1 MKNNPAPA
9 PSGAYKW
16 IALSNTT
23 LAVLL
28 AFLNSSSLILAL
40 PVIFRGIGINPLDPG
55 SFTYLLWLLIGYMLV
70 LAVLVVTFGRLGD
83 LFGRTR
89 IYNLGFAIFTVG
101 SLLCAITWSTGTA
114 GAIELILFRVLQGVG
129 SALLFANSAAI
140 LTDAFPV
147 HQRGMALGLNQVAGI
162 AGTLL
167 GILVGGVLAEIGWRW
182 VFLFNVPIG
191 IIGTVWAYMS
201 LKEIGVRHRE
211 PIDWLGNITFAAGL
225 TMLLT
230 GITYGINPSGNSLM
244 SWTTPFVLGMILGGV
259 ALLIAFVFIE
269 RWVPAPMFRLNLF
282 RIRAFAAGNVAGFL
296 SSVARGGLMFM
307 LVIWLQGIWLPMHG
321 YNFEVT
327 PLWAGIYMI
336 PMSLGFLI
344 AGPLFGRLSDIYGAR
359 YFATGGMVL
368 AAITFALLIVLP
380 VDFPYVPFAALILLN
395 GLAMGMFAAPN
406 TAAIMNSV
414 PARHR
419 GVSSGMRAT
428 LINAGMPLS
437 ISVFFAFMI
446 LGMNAT
452 VPASMYGG
460 LTQQG
465 MPGPIAQ
472 RLADAPAIMY
482 LFAAFLG
489 YNPLATL
496 IPTTVLHALPPA
508 EVATITSRT
517 FFPQLISDAFHRGLT
532 EVLIFSIVMCL
543 IAAGASWLRG
553 GKYVYHEDG
562 KYAVGPEPLS
572 D

>member
-1 MKNNPAPA
+1 MDLNSNHPA
-9 PSGAYKW
+9 SGPYKW

-40 PVIFRGIGINPLDPG
+40 PVIFRGIGINPLDPS
-55 SFTYLLWLLIGYMLV
+55 SFTYLLWLLVGYMLV

-89 IYNLGFAIFTVG
+89 MYNLGFAIFTVG
-101 SLLCAITWSTGTA
+101 SLLCAVTWSTGPA
-114 GAIELILFRVLQGVG
+114 GAVELILFRVVQGIG
-129 SALLFANSAAI
+129 SAFLFANSAAI

-147 HQRGMALGLNQVAGI
+147 EQRGMALGLNQVAGI
-162 AGTLL
+162 AGSLL
-167 GILVGGVLAEIGWRW
+167 GILVGGLLAEIGWRW

-191 IIGTVWAYMS
+191 IIGTVWAYLS
-201 LKEIGVRHRE
+201 LKEIGIRKSE

-225 TMLLT
+225 SMLLT
-230 GITYGINPSGNSLM
+230 GITYGINPSGTSLM
-244 SWTTPFVLGMILGGV
+244 SWTTPFVMGMLGGGIV
-259 ALLIAFVFIE
+259 FLIAFFFIE
-269 RWVPAPMFRLNLF
+269 RRVQTPMFRLNLF

-296 SSVARGGLMFM
+296 ASVARGGLLFM

-321 YNFEVT
+321 YDFEVT
-327 PLWAGIYMI
+327 PLWAGIYMV
-336 PMSLGFLI
+336 PMSIGFLVS
-344 AGPLFGRLSDIYGAR
+344 GPLFGRLSDRYGAR
-359 YFATGGMVL
+359 YFATGGMLL
-368 AAITFALLIVLP
+368 AAISFGLMIVLP
-380 VDFPYVPFAALILLN
+380 VNFTYPAFAVLILLN
-395 GLAMGMFAAPN
+395 GLAMGMFTAPN

-437 ISVFFAFMI
+437 ITIFFSFMI
-446 LGMNAT
+446 LGMNAL
-452 VPASMYGG
+452 VPGAMYGG

-465 MPGPIAQ
+465 MPAAIAQ
-472 RLADAPAIMY
+472 RLADVPAITY

-489 YNPLATL
+489 YNPLGTL
-496 IPTTVLHALPPA
+496 IPPQVLHALPPA
-508 EVATITSRT
+508 QAATITSRT
-517 FFPQLISDAFHRGLT
+517 FFPQLISGAFHHGLT

-553 GKYVYHEDG
+553 GKYVYREEGDWG
-562 KYAVGPEPLS
+562 SSPGS
-572 D
+572 S

>member
-1 MKNNPAPA
+1 MDRNPSNP
-9 PSGAYKW
+9 PTGAYKW

-55 SFTYLLWLLIGYMLV
+55 SFTYLIWLLVGYMLV

-83 LFGRTR
+83 MFGRTR
-89 IYNLGFAIFTVG
+89 MYNLGFAIFTVG
-101 SLLCAITWSTGTA
+101 SLLCAITWSMGPA
-114 GAIELILFRVLQGVG
+114 GAIELIIFRVIQGVG
-129 SALLFANSAAI
+129 SAFLFANSAAI

-147 HQRGMALGLNQVAGI
+147 EQRGMALGLNQVAGI

-182 VFLFNVPIG
+182 VFLVNVPIG

-201 LKEIGVRHRE
+201 LREIGIRKRE
-211 PIDWLGNITFAAGL
+211 SIDWLGNITFAAGL
-225 TMLLT
+225 TLLLT
-230 GITYGINPSGNSLM
+230 GITYGINPSGTSLM
-244 SWTTPFVLGMILGGV
+244 SWTTPLVLGMLIGGV
-259 ALLIAFVFIE
+259 AFLIAFIFVE
-269 RWVPAPMFRLNLF
+269 RRVKEPMFRLNLF

-296 SSVARGGLMFM
+296 AAIARGGLMFM
-307 LVIWLQGIWLPMHG
+307 LIIWLQGIWLPIHG

-327 PLWAGIYMI
+327 PLWAGIYMV
-336 PMSLGFLI
+336 PMSIGFLV
-344 AGPLFGRLSDIYGAR
+344 AGPLFGRLSDRYGAR
-359 YFATGGMVL
+359 YFSTGGMLL
-368 AAITFALLIVLP
+368 AAITFGLMLGLS
-380 VDFPYVPFAALILLN
+380 VDFPYPAFAVLILLN

-437 ISVFFAFMI
+437 IGIFFSFMI
-446 LGMNAT
+446 LGMNST
-452 VPASMYGG
+452 VPLTMYSG
-460 LTQQG
+460 LVQHG
-465 MPGPIAQ
+465 MPGAIAQ
-472 RLADAPAIMY
+472 RLSDAPALIY

-489 YNPLATL
+489 YNPLGTL
-496 IPTTVLHALPPA
+496 IPLQVLQALPSTQA
-508 EVATITSRT
+508 AVITSRT
-517 FFPQLISDAFHRGLT
+517 FFPQLISDAFHHGLD
-532 EVLIFSIVMCL
+532 EVFIFSIVMCL

-553 GKYVYHEDG
+553 GRYVYREEGINGVSRDS
-562 KYAVGPEPLS
+562 L
-572 D
+572 

>member
-1 MKNNPAPA
+1 MDHNSSNSPT
-9 PSGAYKW
+9 GAYKW

-55 SFTYLLWLLIGYMLV
+55 SFTYLIWLLVGYMLV

-89 IYNLGFAIFTVG
+89 MYNLGFAIFTVG
-101 SLLCAITWSTGTA
+101 SLLCSITWSMGPA
-114 GAIELILFRVLQGVG
+114 GAVELIVFRVIQGVG
-129 SALLFANSAAI
+129 SAFLFANSAAI

-147 HQRGMALGLNQVAGI
+147 EQRGMALGLNQVAGI

-182 VFLFNVPIG
+182 VFLVNVPVG
-191 IIGTVWAYMS
+191 VVGTIWAYMS
-201 LKEIGVRHRE
+201 LKEIGIRRRE
-211 PIDWLGNITFAAGL
+211 SIDWLGNITFAAGL
-225 TMLLT
+225 TMVLT
-230 GITYGINPSGNSLM
+230 GMTYGINPSGTSLM
-244 SWTTPFVLGMILGGV
+244 SWTTPFVLGMLIGGV
-259 ALLIAFVFIE
+259 ALLVAFIFIE
-269 RWVPAPMFRLNLF
+269 QRVKEPMFRLNLF

-296 SSVARGGLMFM
+296 GAVARGGLMFM
-307 LVIWLQGIWLPMHG
+307 LIIWLQGIWLPIHG
-321 YNFEVT
+321 YDFEVT
-327 PLWAGIYMI
+327 PLWAGIYMV
-336 PMSLGFLI
+336 PMSIGFLV
-344 AGPLFGRLSDIYGAR
+344 AGPLFGRLSDRYGAR
-359 YFATGGMVL
+359 YFSTGGMLL
-368 AAITFALLIVLP
+368 AAITFGLMIGLNVN
-380 VDFPYVPFAALILLN
+380 FPYPAFAVLILLN

-437 ISVFFAFMI
+437 IGIFFSFMI
-446 LGMNAT
+446 LGMNST
-452 VPASMYGG
+452 VPLTMYSG
-460 LTQQG
+460 LVQHG
-465 MPGPIAQ
+465 MPGAIAQ
-472 RLADAPAIMY
+472 RLAGAPSLMY

-496 IPTTVLHALPPA
+496 IPSQVLQALPPTQA
-508 EVATITSRT
+508 AIITSRT
-517 FFPQLISDAFHRGLT
+517 FFPQLISDAFHHGLS
-532 EVLIFSIVMCL
+532 EVFIFSIVMCL

-553 GKYVYHEDG
+553 GRYVYREEESTG
-562 KYAVGPEPLS
+562 
-572 D
+572 

>member
-1 MKNNPAPA
+1 MKASPTQSSAGP
-9 PSGAYKW
+9 YKW

-83 LFGRTR
+83 IFGRTR
-89 IYNLGFAIFTVG
+89 MYNLGFAIFTVG
-101 SLLCAITWSTGTA
+101 SLLCALTWSTGPA
-114 GAIELILFRVLQGVG
+114 GAMELIIFRVLQGVG
-129 SALLFANSAAI
+129 SAFLFANSAAI

-147 HQRGMALGLNQVAGI
+147 EQRGMALGLNQVAGI

-167 GILVGGVLAEIGWRW
+167 GILVGGLLAEIGWRW
-182 VFLFNVPIG
+182 IFLVNVPIG
-191 IIGTVWAYMS
+191 LIGTVWAYLS
-201 LKEIGVRHRE
+201 LKEIGIRKSE

-225 TMLLT
+225 TMVLT
-230 GITYGINPSGNSLM
+230 GITYGINPSGSSLM
-244 SWTTPFVLGMILGGV
+244 SWTTPFVLGMLLGGA
-259 ALLIAFVFIE
+259 ALLVAFIFVE
-269 RWVPAPMFRLNLF
+269 RWVRAPMFRLNLF
-282 RIRAFAAGNVAGFL
+282 RIRSFAAGNIAGFL
-296 SSVARGGLMFM
+296 SAVARGGLMFM
-307 LVIWLQGIWLPMHG
+307 LIIWLQGIWLPMHG
-321 YNFEVT
+321 YDFEVT

-336 PMSLGFLI
+336 PMSIGFLV
-344 AGPLFGRLSDIYGAR
+344 AGPLFGRLSDRYGAR

-368 AAITFALLIVLP
+368 AAITFVLLMFLP
-380 VDFPYVPFAALILLN
+380 VNFSYPLFAVLILVN
-395 GLAMGMFAAPN
+395 GLANGMFAAPN

-437 ISVFFAFMI
+437 ITIFFSLMI
-446 LGMNAT
+446 LGMNT
-452 VPASMYGG
+452 SVPGAMLSG

-465 MPGPIAQ
+465 MPAPIAQ
-472 RLADAPAIMY
+472 RLAGAPAIMY

-496 IPTTVLHALPPA
+496 IPQQVLHALPPA
-508 EVATITSRT
+508 QAATITSRT
-517 FFPQLISDAFHRGLT
+517 FFPQLIAPAFDHGLV
-532 EVLIFSIVMCL
+532 EVMVFSIVMCL

-553 GKYVYHEDG
+553 GKYVYREED
-562 KYAVGPEPLS
+562 KYAMSPEPSS

>member
-1 MKNNPAPA
+1 MEPNSTSTAQATAGGP
-9 PSGAYKW
+9 YKW

-55 SFTYLLWLLIGYMLV
+55 SFTYLLWLLVGYMLV

-89 IYNLGFAIFTVG
+89 MYNLGFAIFTVG
-101 SLLCAITWSTGTA
+101 SLLCAVTWSTGPA
-114 GAIELILFRVLQGVG
+114 GAIELIIFRVVQGIG
-129 SALLFANSAAI
+129 SAFLFANSAAI

-147 HQRGMALGLNQVAGI
+147 EQRGMALGLNQVAGI

-167 GILVGGVLAEIGWRW
+167 GILVGGLLAEIGWRW
-182 VFLFNVPIG
+182 VFLVNVPIG
-191 IIGTVWAYMS
+191 VIGTVWAYLS
-201 LKEIGVRHRE
+201 LREIGIRKSE
-211 PIDWLGNITFAAGL
+211 PIDWLGNLTFAAGL

-230 GITYGINPSGNSLM
+230 GIVYGINPSGTSLM
-244 SWTTPFVLGMILGGV
+244 SWSTPFVVGMLVGGV
-259 ALLIAFVFIE
+259 VLLTGFVFIE
-269 RWVPAPMFRLNLF
+269 RRVRAPMFRLNLF

-296 SSVARGGLMFM
+296 ASVARGGLMFM
-307 LVIWLQGIWLPMHG
+307 LIIWLQGIWLPMRG
-321 YNFEVT
+321 YDFEVT
-327 PLWAGIYMI
+327 PLWAGICMV
-336 PMSLGFLI
+336 PMSVGFLV
-344 AGPLFGRLSDIYGAR
+344 AGPLFGRLSDRYGAR

-368 AAITFALLIVLP
+368 AAISFGLMMFLP
-380 VDFPYVPFAALILLN
+380 VDFSYPLFAVLILLN

-414 PARHR
+414 PAQHR

-437 ISVFFAFMI
+437 IGIFFSLMI
-446 LGMNAT
+446 LGMNAS
-452 VPASMYGG
+452 VPAAMYGG
-460 LTQQG
+460 LIQQG
-465 MPGPIAQ
+465 MPAPIAQ
-472 RLADAPAIMY
+472 RLADAPAITY

-489 YNPLATL
+489 YNPLGTL
-496 IPTTVLHALPPA
+496 VPSQVLHALPPA
-508 EVATITSRT
+508 QAATITSRT
-517 FFPQLISDAFHRGLT
+517 FFPQLISGAFHHGLA

-543 IAAGASWLRG
+543 IAGGASWLRG
-553 GKYVYHEDG
+553 GKYVYSEDG
-562 KYAVGPEPLS
+562 EKEP

>member
-1 MKNNPAPA
+1 MEHNSTESS
-9 PSGAYKW
+9 SGAYKW

-40 PVIFRGIGINPLDPG
+40 PVIFRGIGINPLAPG
-55 SFTYLLWLLIGYMLV
+55 SFTYLIWLLVGYMLV

-83 LFGRTR
+83 MFGRTR
-89 IYNLGFAIFTVG
+89 MYNLGFVIFTVG
-101 SLLCAITWSTGTA
+101 SLLCAVTWSTGPA
-114 GAIELILFRVLQGVG
+114 GAVELIVFRVLQGVG
-129 SALLFANSAAI
+129 SAFLFANSAAI

-147 HQRGMALGLNQVAGI
+147 EQRGMALGLNQVAGI
-162 AGTLL
+162 AGSLL
-167 GILVGGVLAEIGWRW
+167 GILVGGLLAEIGWRW

-191 IIGTVWAYMS
+191 IIGTVWAYLS
-201 LKEIGVRHRE
+201 LREIGIRKRE
-211 PIDWLGNITFAAGL
+211 SIDWLGNITFAAGL
-225 TMLLT
+225 TMVLT
-230 GITYGINPSGNSLM
+230 GITYGINPHGASLM
-244 SWTTPFVLGMILGGV
+244 SWTTPFVLVMLLGGV

-269 RWVPAPMFRLNLF
+269 RWVRSPMFRLNLF

-296 SSVARGGLMFM
+296 ASVARGGLMFM
-307 LVIWLQGIWLPMHG
+307 LVIWLQGIWLPIHG
-321 YNFEVT
+321 YDFEVT

-336 PMSLGFLI
+336 PMSLGFLV
-344 AGPLFGRLSDIYGAR
+344 AGPLFGRLSDRYGAR
-359 YFATGGMVL
+359 YFATGGMLL
-368 AAITFALLIVLP
+368 AAISFGLMMILP
-380 VDFPYVPFAALILLN
+380 VNFAYPAFAILILLN
-395 GLAMGMFAAPN
+395 GLAMGMFTAPN

-437 ISVFFAFMI
+437 ITIFFSFMI

-452 VPASMYGG
+452 VPATMYTG

-465 MPGPIAQ
+465 MPATIAQ
-472 RLADAPAIMY
+472 RLADAPSIMY

-489 YNPLATL
+489 YNPLGTL
-496 IPTTVLHALPPA
+496 IPSAVLQALPPGQA
-508 EVATITSRT
+508 ATITSRT
-517 FFPQLISDAFHRGLT
+517 FFPQLISGAFHHGLA

-553 GKYVYHEDG
+553 GKYVYREEG
-562 KYAVGPEPLS
+562 QYAAGTESLS

>member
-1 MKNNPAPA
+1 MEPNSTSTAQATAGGP
-9 PSGAYKW
+9 YKW

-55 SFTYLLWLLIGYMLV
+55 SFTYLLWLLVGYMLV

-89 IYNLGFAIFTVG
+89 MYNLGFAIFTVG
-101 SLLCAITWSTGTA
+101 SLLCAVTWSTGPA
-114 GAIELILFRVLQGVG
+114 GAIELIIFRVVQGIG
-129 SALLFANSAAI
+129 SAFLFANSAAI

-147 HQRGMALGLNQVAGI
+147 EQRGMALGLNQVAGI

-167 GILVGGVLAEIGWRW
+167 GILVGGLLAEIGWRW
-182 VFLFNVPIG
+182 VFLVNVPIG
-191 IIGTVWAYMS
+191 VIGTVWAYLS
-201 LKEIGVRHRE
+201 LREIGIRKSE
-211 PIDWLGNITFAAGL
+211 PIDWLGNLTFAAGL

-230 GITYGINPSGNSLM
+230 GIVYGINPSGTSLM
-244 SWTTPFVLGMILGGV
+244 SWSTPFVVGMLVGGV
-259 ALLIAFVFIE
+259 VLLTGFVFIE
-269 RWVPAPMFRLNLF
+269 RRVRAPMFRLNLF

-296 SSVARGGLMFM
+296 ASVARGGLMFM
-307 LVIWLQGIWLPMHG
+307 LIIWLQGIWLPMRG
-321 YNFEVT
+321 YDFEVT
-327 PLWAGIYMI
+327 PLWAGICMV
-336 PMSLGFLI
+336 PMSVGFLV
-344 AGPLFGRLSDIYGAR
+344 AGPLFGRLSDRYGAR

-368 AAITFALLIVLP
+368 AAISFGLMMFLP
-380 VDFPYVPFAALILLN
+380 VDFSYPLFAVLILLN

-414 PARHR
+414 PAQHR

-437 ISVFFAFMI
+437 IGIFFSLMI
-446 LGMNAT
+446 LGMNAS
-452 VPASMYGG
+452 VPAAMYGG
-460 LTQQG
+460 LIQQG
-465 MPGPIAQ
+465 MPAPIAQ
-472 RLADAPAIMY
+472 RLADAPAITY

-489 YNPLATL
+489 YNPLGTL
-496 IPTTVLHALPPA
+496 VPSQVLHALPPA
-508 EVATITSRT
+508 QAATITSRT
-517 FFPQLISDAFHRGLT
+517 FFPQLISGAFHHGLA

-543 IAAGASWLRG
+543 IAGGASWLRG
-553 GKYVYHEDG
+553 GKYVYSEDG
-562 KYAVGPEPLS
+562 EQAP